1 MQSFLPYLKLLCVTN
16 VPFEEDYTPDSVI
29 MNQRL
34 DFGTGCEAMEPD
46 CEKLKHSVSGFLA
59 TRSGILPVRLS
70 SSSLC
75 LASFRLL
82 DGVGS
87 MQQYFL
93 RQLARILSGEQ
104 TSAGSTSRAG

>member
-82 DGVGS
+82 DGS